1 MSRRVEELQ
10 GQLAEE
16 KERVAHL
23 TEQQEQELS
32 RREQQLA
39 ETKETLSS
47 EASGLQEKIA
57 HLVRSQPAPHCSAF
71 LTAESRQ
78 VTLETVCSDFRN
90 GEALSSEEPGD
101 RTLNLYLL
109 SPMPSLLN
117 VLQSRSCAKKTLAGL
132 SFNFGV
138 FFSVAFFSSMLP
150 CRRRRSNKVKLW
162 WRS

>member
-90 GEALSSEEPGD
+90 GEALS
-101 RTLNLYLL
+101 
-109 SPMPSLLN
+109 
-117 VLQSRSCAKKTLAGL
+117 
-132 SFNFGV
+132 
-138 FFSVAFFSSMLP
+138 
-150 CRRRRSNKVKLW
+150 
-162 WRS
+162 